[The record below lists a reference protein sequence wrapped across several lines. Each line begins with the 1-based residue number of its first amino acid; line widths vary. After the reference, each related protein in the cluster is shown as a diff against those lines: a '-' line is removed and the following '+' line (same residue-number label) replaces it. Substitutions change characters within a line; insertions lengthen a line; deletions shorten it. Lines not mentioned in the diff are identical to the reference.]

1 MRLMKQISVA
11 TVVFIVV
18 VPLCAAG
25 GGLLGDFIAVEY
37 PHYYPS
43 LFPEAATRLWFDA
56 REVGIGTGIGQ
67 GAVTGIFVTGLIV
80 VALAIANWRR
90 ESTAK

>member
-1 MRLMKQISVA
+1 MRVVKQLSIAFLVFVIS
-11 TVVFIVV
+11 

-25 GGLLGDFIAVEY
+25 GGLVGDVIAMKF

-43 LFPEAATRLWFDA
+43 VFPEAATQPWIDA
-56 REVGIGTGIGQ
+56 HDVGIGTGIGQ
-67 GAVTGIFVTGLIV
+67 GAAAGVVVGGFIV

-90 ESTAK
+90 EGRSG

>member
-1 MRLMKQISVA
+1 MRLMKQISIAVA
-11 TVVFIVV
+11 VFMVAI
-18 VPLCAAG
+18 PLCAAG
-25 GGLLGDFIAVEY
+25 GGLLGDFIAIEC

-43 LFPEAATRLWFDA
+43 VFPEAATQRWFDA

-67 GAVTGIFVTGLIV
+67 GAVAGVVVGGFIV

-90 ESTAK
+90 DDRDK